1 MVIDVV
7 PILAYFTSFIPA
19 NLGDYYTKANTR
31 QLSVHTALIL
41 RMKSLQSPFI
51 PPLVFIGE
59 QSTEQR
65 NGSKASEYLPSP
77 SGSGRANKV
86 RDLGEERKDNR
97 ALD

>member
-1 MVIDVV
+1 MWF
-7 PILAYFTSFIPA
+7 PHQKNPIPA
-19 NLGDYYTKANTR
+19 NFGDCYTKANTR

-51 PPLVFIGE
+51 PPLVYIGE

-65 NGSKASEYLPSP
+65 NGSKASENLAPP
-77 SGSGRANKV
+77 SGSGRSNKA
-86 RDLGEERKDNR
+86 RHLGKERNDNG